1 MSAAA
6 ETVGEKRK
14 SWEGDGEPED
24 QRQRSESSKTK
35 ARSKEVEERRM
46 MAAASAF
53 ISDVPLAMLKLL
65 VKELNDRNMAIVS
78 EKKLRKKIL
87 KEIKQEARLTRQDP
101 MTVLEAAV
109 KTAGSSGSMR
119 QFGVL
124 SGLLN
129 KSSPS
134 GSTLPTAEQIAK
146 CKRELMVLAVEDLE
160 LQPTPDGYRT
170 SLIRTVEREALRL
183 MQMINTSK
191 NKEVRAVGQEP
202 DLPNWQDHYHVKL
215 TFDARRI
222 TKHCSQTEVMIIF
235 LPKGQKGVERCQQA
249 VHIRTIAVWSG
260 KDSKENVVRNM
271 RGIIAEVA
279 ALEKNGIAFS
289 RGADSFDKVV
299 ESVQYKE
306 WLGAR
311 EAAYKLLPSTER
323 PVFGQWL
330 RTSETHEPVPF
341 RRVGISFWIAADML
355 AQCSLLGQGCA
366 GDRYCG
372 HCDAHK
378 ANRHL
383 PFELVKVEKP
393 TNFFKLAN
401 DNDTKVEA
409 LWAIN
414 TCEDLG
420 TGERQAWKL
429 TEEGLRGCTLPCID
443 PALARVVAA
452 PRNAERPPAV
462 QPAAPPPPVAS
473 ASMPSMRQGKGK
485 RKGTAA
491 AAVAPA
497 PPQATQGPSTEGV
510 PLPVQTFPEGPCV
523 DVVKRCCGWKLG
535 HTELCPCRQC
545 MIPAGTILRRMIQPG
560 FNRESEFLNENWRGV
575 PRGRFP
581 FCALHC
587 CMRITEAMFYNI
599 CQNALAAGD
608 LAVARLNAAM
618 ELIGLKSKKFQKV
631 KMFNCDNFER
641 LSFLGTEA
649 LHLLK
654 KPDGRRRN
662 IQVLLEH
669 LWPSGDASE
678 SPEGLNFVLRSIV
691 LWESWA
697 EAVEL
702 MSQRDPAKLRESKD
716 GRHGDG
722 FARFGKVCREFVF
735 RYQVMFHKLHCKSFY
750 LHTLLAHAGDF
761 MRELEQHNMCL
772 GMMSNSG
779 AERRHEYGRR
789 AFRRSLC
796 GGCWAKYDPELA
808 NKANMSAYLTMREIL
823 IWQYGSDLLSHEK
836 ARRAAASLE
845 EARAAQRAAAPTQ
858 LETPTNHNG
867 DAPAPP
873 ALQSRCQLTA
883 ENLATHCEMV
893 QRLKALVDPLLSDK
907 EEAKEL
913 NSDAHMDTDLATS
926 HLDETKNGWAHLRY
940 DRGLALESVPVLCEE
955 DIPHS
960 AVSANGTKAYFV
972 SNDARLTNGRCEA
985 LSDCSGDGS
994 DDHSSDGSD
1003 SDVGTRDAGVR
1014 FDQLPV
1020 LPEYESDD
1028 GDWDGSCAGSDAG
1041 SAASDGDSQGVED
1054 GAGRCAAGGARKSG
1068 RVIIRTPA
1076 GPGYEHSQASSI
1088 DHDQGPG
1095 EASSSPTISAASGL
1109 GSNAV
1114 QQQDGTN
1121 FPNPKITKAAK
1132 DTSKAA
1138 KPSAVKKAA
1147 KPPAAKRNG
1156 AKPKKQER
1164 KRRELGPLFRD
1175 PV

>member
-1 MSAAA
+1 MEALIRALVEAGQLEEPAGDAARHPPGQDRAVCQDLHGLFEGVLGDVHNHDAQPQPEELDGGTCSDCRAHGLLGCPTHSQSGFYGGSNENNSWRTAAPGSGSFRSGCEGMGCAGSCCSSESCGACHTRAADPPPVESQARSDGGSGAQSAETPLSGNGSAEGAGAEMRRPDWQRVLDGMEPESGGPSRQLPLEDYAYYHSSPVYNSLMQLEHGLSHCSRKYREALAAEGRHLGWLRTQDYCFSGARRLERNDTRATKSHSRASVPVRVPFGLPRIKKSSSSGEVSAWTIQYRRLLTAEIRGLYLQLIVRQHYTEEAAA
-6 ETVGEKRK
+6 EAVAGGKRK
-14 SWEGDGEPED
+14 SC
-24 QRQRSESSKTK
+24 ESSNTE
-35 ARSKEVEERRM
+35 ASRSSKEMEARRM

-53 ISDVPLAMLKLL
+53 ISDVPLVMLKLL
-65 VKELNDRNMAIVS
+65 VKDLNDRNMAIVS

-129 KSSPS
+129 KSSPI
-134 GSTLPTAEQIAK
+134 GNTLPTAEQIAR
-146 CKRELMVLAVEDLE
+146 CKRELMELAVVDLE

-170 SLIRTVEREALRL
+170 SLIRTVETEALRL

-191 NKEVRAVGQEP
+191 NKEVRAVGQTP
-202 DLPNWQDHYHVKL
+202 DLLNWQDHYHVKL

-249 VHIRTIAVWSG
+249 VHIRTVAVWSG

-271 RGIIAEVA
+271 RDIITEIAE
-279 ALEKNGIAFS
+279 LEKNGIAFC

-299 ESVQYKE
+299 ESEQYKE

-311 EAAYKLLPSTER
+311 EPEAAYKSLPNTER
-323 PVFGQWL
+323 PGFGEWL
-330 RTSETHEPVPF
+330 RTSDTLEPVPF

-366 GDRYCG
+366 GHFYCA
-372 HCDAHK
+372 HCEAHK
-378 ANRHL
+378 ENRHL

-420 TGERQAWKL
+420 TGERPPWKL
-429 TEEGLRGCTLPCID
+429 TEEGLRGCTLPCTD

-452 PRNAERPPAV
+452 PPNALAGSPPAV
-462 QPAAPPPPVAS
+462 QAAAPPPPVAS
-473 ASMPSMRQGKGK
+473 APMPGMRQEKGK
-485 RKGTAA
+485 KKGTGA

-497 PPQATQGPSTEGV
+497 PPQAMHHRSSTEGA
-510 PLPVQTFPEGPCV
+510 PLPVQSFPEGPCV
-523 DVVKRCCGWKLG
+523 GVIKRCCGWKQG
-535 HTELCPCRQC
+535 HAETCQCQQC
-545 MIPAGTILRRMIQPG
+545 MIPAGTIVRRMIQPG
-560 FNRESEFLNENWRGV
+560 FNRESEFLNANWRGV
-575 PRGRFP
+575 RRGRFP

-608 LAVARLNAAM
+608 PAVARLNAGM

-678 SPEGLNFVLRSIV
+678 SPEGLNFVMRSIV

-702 MSQRDPAKLRESKD
+702 MSQRDPAKLRESMD

-735 RYQVMFHKLHCKSFY
+735 RYQVMFHKTHCKSFY

-761 MRELEQHNMCL
+761 MRELERHNMCL

-789 AFRRSLC
+789 AFRRSL
-796 GGCWAKYDPELA
+796 
-808 NKANMSAYLTMREIL
+808 
-823 IWQYGSDLLSHEK
+823 
-836 ARRAAASLE
+836 
-845 EARAAQRAAAPTQ
+845 
-858 LETPTNHNG
+858 
-867 DAPAPP
+867 
-873 ALQSRCQLTA
+873 
-883 ENLATHCEMV
+883 
-893 QRLKALVDPLLSDK
+893 
-907 EEAKEL
+907 
-913 NSDAHMDTDLATS
+913 
-926 HLDETKNGWAHLRY
+926 
-940 DRGLALESVPVLCEE
+940 
-955 DIPHS
+955 
-960 AVSANGTKAYFV
+960 
-972 SNDARLTNGRCEA
+972 
-985 LSDCSGDGS
+985 
-994 DDHSSDGSD
+994 
-1003 SDVGTRDAGVR
+1003 
-1014 FDQLPV
+1014 
-1020 LPEYESDD
+1020 
-1028 GDWDGSCAGSDAG
+1028 
-1041 SAASDGDSQGVED
+1041 
-1054 GAGRCAAGGARKSG
+1054 
-1068 RVIIRTPA
+1068 
-1076 GPGYEHSQASSI
+1076 
-1088 DHDQGPG
+1088 
-1095 EASSSPTISAASGL
+1095 
-1109 GSNAV
+1109 
-1114 QQQDGTN
+1114 
-1121 FPNPKITKAAK
+1121 
-1132 DTSKAA
+1132 
-1138 KPSAVKKAA
+1138 
-1147 KPPAAKRNG
+1147 
-1156 AKPKKQER
+1156 
-1164 KRRELGPLFRD
+1164 
-1175 PV
+1175 